1 MYPYMF
7 GGKISSY
14 SVFMVI
20 AIIAAVVLYRF
31 LCAKKKTPDDVYN
44 YYSTAGIVSIAAG
57 ILSAFLFQ
65 SVYNFFET
73 GVFRLGGLTFMGGL
87 VGGALCFILFA
98 VCSRRPN
105 IRRAFFSQAEIASV
119 CVALAHAIGRIG
131 CFLAG
136 CCYGKESEHGLYF
149 PAIGKKVIPTQL
161 YESVFLFAL
170 FAVLLVF
177 TLKDKPKGFNLIVY
191 CFAYSIFRFVI
202 EFFRDDPRGAFLD
215 VLSPS
220 QVQSLVFFACGI
232 ALTVLR
238 IKKPELYLFEYR
250 AENNVGAL
258 EKSDIENTVT
268 DGDGSSAA
276 AQEKTSPETVSETD
290 LTPSAENPTESV
302 KDGITEKK

>member
-20 AIIAAVVLYRF
+20 AIIAAVILYR
-31 LCAKKKTPDDVYN
+31 LLSAKKKTPDDIYN

-57 ILSAFLFQ
+57 VLSAFLFQ

-98 VCSRRPN
+98 VCSRKAN
-105 IRRAFFSQAEIASV
+105 IRRAFFSQSEIAAP

-136 CCYGKESEHGLYF
+136 CCYGKESEYGLFF

-161 YESVFLFAL
+161 YEAVFLFVL
-170 FAVLLVF
+170 FAVLLAF
-177 TLKDKPKGFNLIVY
+177 TLKNKPEGFNLIVY
-191 CFAYSIFRFVI
+191 CFAYSVFRFTI
-202 EFFRDDPRGAFLD
+202 EFFRDDPRGAFLGA
-215 VLSPS
+215 LSPS
-220 QVQSLVFFACGI
+220 QVQSLIFFACGI

-238 IKKPELYLFEYR
+238 LKKPELYLADCREESNAVSQIKCDNENGITPDNEISE
-250 AENNVGAL
+250 AEI
-258 EKSDIENTVT
+258 EKP
-268 DGDGSSAA
+268 
-276 AQEKTSPETVSETD
+276 SPETVSETD
-290 LTPSAENPTESV
+290 LTSSADKPTDS
-302 KDGITEKK
+302 DKK

>member
-20 AIIAAVVLYRF
+20 AIIAAVILYRF
-31 LCAKKKTPDDVYN
+31 LSAKKKTPDDIYN

-57 ILSAFLFQ
+57 VLSAFLFQ

-98 VCSRRPN
+98 VCSRKAN
-105 IRRAFFSQAEIASV
+105 IRRAFFSQSEIAAP

-136 CCYGKESEHGLYF
+136 CCYGKESDFGLFF

-161 YESVFLFAL
+161 YEAVFLFVL
-170 FAVLLVF
+170 FAVLLTF
-177 TLKDKPKGFNLIVY
+177 TLKNKPEGLNLIVY
-191 CFAYSIFRFVI
+191 CFAYSVFRFTI
-202 EFFRDDPRGAFLD
+202 EFFRDDPRGAFLGA
-215 VLSPS
+215 LSPS
-220 QVQSLVFFACGI
+220 QVQSLIFFACGI

-238 IKKPELYLFEYR
+238 LKKTRTLSCRLPRRKQRRFAGKMR
-250 AENNVGAL
+250 QRKRNNAR
-258 EKSDIENTVT
+258 
-268 DGDGSSAA
+268 
-276 AQEKTSPETVSETD
+276 
-290 LTPSAENPTESV
+290 
-302 KDGITEKK
+302 